1 MTNATSDLAVAAQPA
16 LSLRKFFLLGLVWL
30 VVLTAG
36 WIAVS
41 PWTSYPSGVLARI
54 RLEAGAPYWVRSV
67 QLSPD
72 RMDVETRLEV
82 VTQGPS
88 GKMRGKIDVG
98 AKPGHYA
105 YGLPVFLALLLAARS
120 RALVRRALL
129 GYLLLLPFQTFG
141 LAFDLL
147 KQMAMAAAG
156 TPGALGVS
164 QWQLEGIAYGY
175 QFACWCCRHW
185 RQWPCGC
192 YSTVNSSRPSRRRG
206 VRRRRRHEPECPVMH
221 AVCDSAAAIR
231 WRSHGGARGLGRSR
245 AARGGAMPN

>member
-1 MTNATSDLAVAAQPA
+1 MTAVTSPCAAGARPVP
-16 LSLRKFFLLGLVWL
+16 SLRRFFLMGLVWL

-41 PWTSYPSGVLARI
+41 PWTSYPSALLARI
-54 RLEAGAPYWVRSV
+54 GLEAGAPYWIRSV
-67 QLSPD
+67 QLSPT

-82 VTQGPS
+82 VTQGPA
-88 GKMRGKIDVG
+88 GKMRGEIDVS

-120 RALVRRALL
+120 RALVRRALV
-129 GYLLLLPFQTFG
+129 GYLVLLPFQAFS
-141 LAFDLL
+141 LVFDLL

-175 QFACWCCRHW
+175 QFGVLVLPTLAPVVVWLLLDREFFQAIAAPW
-185 RQWPCGC
+185 RP
-192 YSTVNSSRPSRRRG
+192 
-206 VRRRRRHEPECPVMH
+206 
-221 AVCDSAAAIR
+221 AAA
-231 WRSHGGARGLGRSR
+231 R
-245 AARGGAMPN
+245 A

>member
-1 MTNATSDLAVAAQPA
+1 MP
-16 LSLRKFFLLGLVWL
+16 SLRRFFLMGLVWL

-41 PWTSYPSGVLARI
+41 PWTSYPSALLARI
-54 RLEAGAPYWVRSV
+54 GLEAGAPYWIRSV
-67 QLSPD
+67 QLSPT

-82 VTQGPS
+82 VTQGPA
-88 GKMRGKIDVG
+88 GKMRGEIDVS

-120 RALVRRALL
+120 RALVRRALV
-129 GYLLLLPFQTFG
+129 GYLVLLPFQAFS
-141 LAFDLL
+141 LVFDLL

-175 QFACWCCRHW
+175 QFGVLVLPTLAPVAVWLLLDREFFQAIAAPW
-185 RQWPCGC
+185 RQ
-192 YSTVNSSRPSRRRG
+192 VAA
-206 VRRRRRHEPECPVMH
+206 H
-221 AVCDSAAAIR
+221 A
-231 WRSHGGARGLGRSR
+231 
-245 AARGGAMPN
+245 